1 MGVDFNS
8 ASFASYEAAETTIF
22 SVDWG
27 FRVISD
33 PSSQRVPA
41 STHPTQRQVSRSV
54 IRDGDTTTGAD
65 GPYRPTICLGSNPS
79 SKHQVRSSIGRST
92 VHQLSLSNPVPCSAA
107 LVFKERA
114 VTSSRT
120 AHRLVHL
127 VRLFVCFSSL
137 QSTAPAVTID
147 PDDFDP
153 DDFFADAPLL
163 CVSSHLY
170 CISARTTTGP
180 SSLSVCSPR
189 SHDSRPSSVFD
200 SSVSSFYSSS

>member
-1 MGVDFNS
+1 MLILIQPPLPP
-8 ASFASYEAAETTIF
+8 TKRRKQQF
-22 SVDWG
+22 SVFDWG

-33 PSSQRVPA
+33 PSSQGYLPL
-41 STHPTQRQVSRSV
+41 HPTQRQVSRSV

-147 PDDFDP
+147 PDDPFLIP
-153 DDFFADAPLL
+153 TTFSPTHLYCVLARTSIASPRAPLL
-163 CVSSHLY
+163 DPQVSQFARLAPTIQDPKCV
-170 CISARTTTGP
+170 
-180 SSLSVCSPR
+180 
-189 SHDSRPSSVFD
+189 
-200 SSVSSFYSSS
+200 